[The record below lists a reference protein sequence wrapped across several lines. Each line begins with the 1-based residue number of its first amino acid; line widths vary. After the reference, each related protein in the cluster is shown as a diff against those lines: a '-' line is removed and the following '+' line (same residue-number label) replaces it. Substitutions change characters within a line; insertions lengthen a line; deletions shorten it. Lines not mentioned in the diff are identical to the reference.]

1 LGLEAALDTLSTRG
15 WRFAVCTNKLERL
28 SVLLL
33 DRLGLK
39 HRFVAIC
46 GQDTFHTQKP
56 DPNMLRQT
64 ISRAG
69 GNIHRVVMVGDTT
82 TDIDMARAATVPVVA
97 VDFGY
102 SEMPVSQ
109 LGPDRIVSRY
119 DDLPAAI
126 FELIAL

>member
-1 LGLEAALDTLSTRG
+1 
-15 WRFAVCTNKLERL
+15 
-28 SVLLL
+28 
-33 DRLGLK
+33 
-39 HRFVAIC
+39 
-46 GQDTFHTQKP
+46 
-56 DPNMLRQT
+56 MLRQT

-69 GNIHRVVMVGDTT
+69 GKIHRVVMVGDTA